1 MHFLIDTFI
10 YMIILLIRSSIR
22 MLIKNLIF
30 MLINTLF
37 ESFDIEMFV
46 SCNNP
51 SKLIL
56 YSLKPIASA
65 IDGDNNSEGK
75 VH

>member
-1 MHFLIDTFI
+1 M
-10 YMIILLIRSSIR
+10 R
-22 MLIKNLIF
+22 MSIKNLIF

-37 ESFDIEMFV
+37 ESFNIAIFV
-46 SCNNP
+46 SCNDP

-56 YSLKPIASA
+56 SCFKPIASEN
-65 IDGDNNSEGK
+65 DGDNNSEGK

>member
-1 MHFLIDTFI
+1 M
-10 YMIILLIRSSIR
+10 R
-22 MLIKNLIF
+22 MSIKNLIF

-37 ESFDIEMFV
+37 ESFNIAIFV
-46 SCNNP
+46 SCNDS

-56 YSLKPIASA
+56 SSFKPIASEN
-65 IDGDNNSEGK
+65 DGDNNSEGK

>member
-1 MHFLIDTFI
+1 MPFLIDTFI

-37 ESFDIEMFV
+37 ESFDIEIFA
-46 SCNNP
+46 SCNDP

-56 YSLKPIASA
+56 CSFKPIASA
-65 IDGDNNSEGK
+65 NNGDNNPEGK

>member
-1 MHFLIDTFI
+1 
-10 YMIILLIRSSIR
+10 

-30 MLINTLF
+30 MLINTFF
-37 ESFDIEMFV
+37 ESFDIEIFA
-46 SCNNP
+46 SCNDP

-56 YSLKPIASA
+56 CSLKPVASA
-65 IDGDNNSEGK
+65 NNGDNNPEGK

>member
-1 MHFLIDTFI
+1 MH
-10 YMIILLIRSSIR
+10 MIILLIHSSIR

-37 ESFDIEMFV
+37 EGFDIEIFA
-46 SCNNP
+46 SCNDP
-51 SKLIL
+51 IKLIVC
-56 YSLKPIASA
+56 SFKPIASA
-65 IDGDNNSEGK
+65 NNGDNNPEGK